1 MAKQKN
7 FYDTYDALFQ
17 KPKWSFFLSQEQIQ
31 QSNFLTP
38 IKSGKTTDEKRKT
51 KRTKIIW
58 IGIAVAIGFI
68 VYIDLAEKDDYWD
81 YSASSEDVYPLK
93 EAGLTT
99 TGPVDLENH

>member
-1 MAKQKN
+1 MVKPQTKKEKQK
-7 FYDTYDALFQ
+7 
-17 KPKWSFFLSQEQIQ
+17 EQ
-31 QSNFLTP
+31 
-38 IKSGKTTDEKRKT
+38 
-51 KRTKIIW
+51 KIIW

-68 VYIDLAEKDDYWD
+68 VYIIDLAEKDDYWD

>member
-1 MAKQKN
+1 MKPQTKKDKKN
-7 FYDTYDALFQ
+7 
-17 KPKWSFFLSQEQIQ
+17 
-31 QSNFLTP
+31 
-38 IKSGKTTDEKRKT
+38 
-51 KRTKIIW
+51 KIIW

-93 EAGLTT
+93 AGLTT